1 VLVLEEA
8 AWGEGY
14 EAVPEMM
21 ATASESPPLRRVR
34 VRFTDS
40 A

>member
-8 AWGEGY
+8 AWNGY
-14 EAVPEMM
+14 EAVPEIM

-34 VRFTDS
+34 VKFTDS